1 MGLSGGRVD
10 EVLTIEASLRV
21 AGLAT
26 VVLTPV
32 ATALGLWLAR
42 RTGGI
47 ALGVEGLVMAPLVVP
62 PVVTGLGLAWLVG
75 TDGPVGQA
83 LADAGWP
90 VPPEL
95 ARIVAAVLA
104 GAVVGLP
111 LFVRAVRQQRETF
124 DDRLIS
130 AARSLGAGPLRTFAW
145 ITLPHVWRGI
155 AIGAGLSFA
164 RALGEYGAT
173 LLVAG
178 PLPTLPFVIA
188 TSPAPL
194 ADPTILRLGLL
205 SLGVAFVAVVA
216 SQLLARRAL

>member
-1 MGLSGGRVD
+1 MD
-10 EVLTIEASLRV
+10 EALTIEASLRT

-26 VVLTPV
+26 VTVAPL
-32 ATALGLWLAR
+32 ATATGLWLAR
-42 RTGGI
+42 RHDGL

-75 TDGPVGQA
+75 TEGPLGTA
-83 LADAGWP
+83 LDVMGLHLP
-90 VPPEL
+90 DEILRV
-95 ARIVAAVLA
+95 VTAVLA

-111 LFVRAVRQQRETF
+111 LFVRAVRQQRETV

-145 ITLPHVWRGI
+145 ITLPQVWRGI
-155 AIGAGLSFA
+155 AIGAGLAFA

-178 PLPTLPFVIA
+178 PLPTLPFAIA
-188 TSPAPL
+188 SSTTPL
-194 ADPTILRLGLL
+194 ADPVVLRLGLL
-205 SLGVAFVAVVA
+205 SLGIALAAVVA
-216 SQLLARRAL
+216 SQVMTRRAL